1 MASLLTS
8 KWSLFSDP
16 QFPHLCNGNGGGG
29 LVAESCLLFATP
41 WAVVCQAS
49 MYMGFSRHQ
58 YWSGLLFPSPRD
70 LSNPRIKPG
79 SPVYC
84 RWILYQQSHQG
95 SHVMGILLSKVTAG
109 LNYTYPGPRPQEV
122 LSILKPAFFFFS
134 LGSRSH
140 TKNFIS
146 LYKRPTLAAFF
157 LPLSW
162 DLQRGTSVCPYTV

>member
-1 MASLLTS
+1 MDSLLTS
-8 KWSLFSDP
+8 KWSPFSDP

-58 YWSGLLFPSPRD
+58 YWSGLLFLSPRD

-79 SPVYC
+79 SPAYC
-84 RWILYQQSHQG
+84 MWILYQQSHQG

-109 LNYTYPGPRPQEV
+109 LNNTYPGQLEFLDQLGVSASLSRHQLFLAGFVHRIVVMNDWV
-122 LSILKPAFFFFS
+122 LHSS
-134 LGSRSH
+134 
-140 TKNFIS
+140 
-146 LYKRPTLAAFF
+146 
-157 LPLSW
+157 
-162 DLQRGTSVCPYTV
+162 